1 MIRKYNI
8 KVNGVSY
15 EVEVESADA
24 ENARPS
30 GFFDAGS
37 AFPAPGEAAPR
48 AQSSGG
54 KGTPVTAPMQGTV
67 LKINVRPGEQI
78 KKGQVLL
85 ILEAM
90 KMENEISAPED
101 GTVEDVAVS
110 GGSSVKLGQTLLT
123 YVKA

>member
-15 EVEVESADA
+15 EVEVESAEA
-24 ENARPS
+24 ENVRPS
-30 GFFDAGS
+30 GLFEAGNTFTAPVGS
-37 AFPAPGEAAPR
+37 APG
-48 AQSSGG
+48 AQPSGG